1 MTEPAKKEKYV
12 AQTILGVVFPVLA
25 ASIELTTGIYRRRR
39 PLLLMVG
46 LVLLVSGGLL
56 TRYRVRG

>member
-12 AQTILGVVFPVLA
+12 AQTVLGVVFSVLA

-39 PLLLMVG
+39 PLQ
-46 LVLLVSGGLL
+46 SCC
-56 TRYRVRG
+56 